1 LPGRNLAAIK
11 IALKATNRRARRSTR
26 LMDVIRTNKTE
37 APDTA
42 CPDPKAVEAIG
53 RALAAHY
60 ADLVQA
66 PLPDK
71 FAKLLA
77 RLEIEE
83 QVPAPQG
90 RRDAV
95 G

>member
-1 LPGRNLAAIK
+1 MNV
-11 IALKATNRRARRSTR
+11 T
-26 LMDVIRTNKTE
+26 RTNKTE
-37 APDTA
+37 ESDTA
-42 CPDPKAVEAIG
+42 GPDPKAVEAIG

-66 PLPDK
+66 PLPDR
-71 FAKLLA
+71 FAELLA
-77 RLEIEE
+77 RLETGE

-90 RRDAV
+90 RRDAL

>member
-1 LPGRNLAAIK
+1 MNV
-11 IALKATNRRARRSTR
+11 T
-26 LMDVIRTNKTE
+26 RTNNTE

-42 CPDPKAVEAIG
+42 IPDPKALEAIG

-77 RLEIEE
+77 RLEIGE
-83 QVPAPQG
+83 QAPAPQG
-90 RRDAV
+90 RRDAL

>member
-1 LPGRNLAAIK
+1 MSPK
-11 IALKATNRRARRSTR
+11 
-26 LMDVIRTNKTE
+26 DKTE
-37 APDTA
+37 TA
-42 CPDPKAVEAIG
+42 QDVAAPDPKAVEAIG

-71 FAKLLA
+71 FTELLT
-77 RLEIEE
+77 RLEVGVRISE
-83 QVPAPQG
+83 PKR
-90 RRDAV
+90 RRDAL

>member
-1 LPGRNLAAIK
+1 M
-11 IALKATNRRARRSTR
+11 TETR
-26 LMDVIRTNKTE
+26 TDKTE

-42 CPDPKAVEAIG
+42 CPDPKALEAIG

-71 FAKLLA
+71 FAELLA
-77 RLEIEE
+77 RLETGG

-90 RRDAV
+90 RRDAL

>member
-1 LPGRNLAAIK
+1 MSPK
-11 IALKATNRRARRSTR
+11 
-26 LMDVIRTNKTE
+26 DKTE
-37 APDTA
+37 TEAQDGA
-42 CPDPKAVEAIG
+42 PDPKAVEAIG

-71 FAKLLA
+71 FMQLLT
-77 RLEIEE
+77 RLEVGVRVSE
-83 QVPAPQG
+83 PKR
-90 RRDAV
+90 RRDAL

>member
-1 LPGRNLAAIK
+1 
-11 IALKATNRRARRSTR
+11 
-26 LMDVIRTNKTE
+26 VIRTNKTE

-42 CPDPKAVEAIG
+42 APDPRAVEAIG

-66 PLPDK
+66 PLPEK
-71 FAKLLA
+71 FAELLA
-77 RLEIEE
+77 RLEVGE
-83 QVPAPQG
+83 QAAEPQG
-90 RRDAV
+90 RRDAL

>member
-1 LPGRNLAAIK
+1 
-11 IALKATNRRARRSTR
+11 
-26 LMDVIRTNKTE
+26 MDVTRTNKTDE
-37 APDTA
+37 PDTA
-42 CPDPKAVEAIG
+42 VPDPKALEAIG

-71 FAKLLA
+71 FAELLA
-77 RLEIEE
+77 RLEIGE

-90 RRDAV
+90 RRDAL

>member
-1 LPGRNLAAIK
+1 MASPALHTHAIFRIHVSPK
-11 IALKATNRRARRSTR
+11 
-26 LMDVIRTNKTE
+26 DKTE
-37 APDTA
+37 TEAQDA
-42 CPDPKAVEAIG
+42 AAPDPKAVEAIG

-71 FAKLLA
+71 FMQLLT
-77 RLEIEE
+77 RLEVG
-83 QVPAPQG
+83 VPVSEPKR
-90 RRDAV
+90 RRDAL

>member
-1 LPGRNLAAIK
+1 MRSMHV
-11 IALKATNRRARRSTR
+11 ARK
-26 LMDVIRTNKTE
+26 NNTE
-37 APDTA
+37 APDTGCA
-42 CPDPKAVEAIG
+42 DPKSLEAIG

-71 FAKLLA
+71 FAQLLA
-77 RLEIEE
+77 RLELGEK
-83 QVPAPQG
+83 VPAPQG
-90 RRDAV
+90 KRDAL

>member
-1 LPGRNLAAIK
+1 MAFPALNTRVVFRIDVNPKDK
-11 IALKATNRRARRSTR
+11 IE
-26 LMDVIRTNKTE
+26 TE
-37 APDTA
+37 AQDVA
-42 CPDPKAVEAIG
+42 APDPKAVEAIG

-71 FAKLLA
+71 FMQLLT
-77 RLEIEE
+77 RLEVGVRVSE
-83 QVPAPQG
+83 PKR
-90 RRDAV
+90 RRDAL

>member
-1 LPGRNLAAIK
+1 MNP
-11 IALKATNRRARRSTR
+11 T
-26 LMDVIRTNKTE
+26 DKTE
-37 APDTA
+37 TEAQDVA
-42 CPDPKAVEAIG
+42 APDPKAAEAIG

-71 FAKLLA
+71 FMELLT
-77 RLEIEE
+77 RLEDGVRVSERKR
-83 QVPAPQG
+83 
-90 RRDAV
+90 RRDAL

>member
-1 LPGRNLAAIK
+1 MASAALHTHAIFRIHVSPK
-11 IALKATNRRARRSTR
+11 
-26 LMDVIRTNKTE
+26 DKTE
-37 APDTA
+37 TETEAQDA
-42 CPDPKAVEAIG
+42 AAPDPKAVEAIG

-71 FAKLLA
+71 FMELLT
-77 RLEIEE
+77 RLEVG
-83 QVPAPQG
+83 VPVSEPKR
-90 RRDAV
+90 RRDAL